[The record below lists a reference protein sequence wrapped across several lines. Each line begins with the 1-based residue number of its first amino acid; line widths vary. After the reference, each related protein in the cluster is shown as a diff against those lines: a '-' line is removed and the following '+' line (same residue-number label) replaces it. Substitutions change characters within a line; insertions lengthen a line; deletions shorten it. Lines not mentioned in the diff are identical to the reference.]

1 MGLIFKDQKGLYGV
15 PWENIGHINVI
26 TDPTQP
32 QRVDITPSSPTLA
45 ATAGATVQL
54 AATVLPD
61 TATDKSV
68 TWSSSDTS
76 VATVN
81 NNGLVT
87 RTAPL
92 TSDDGQPHSVV
103 ITASAV
109 NGVTGSVTIQA
120 EVLQLPAGAFA
131 VFDGIVG
138 ARKAIAEQ
146 WQDMS
151 GNGRDLQI
159 VDGNEDPNYWSHA
172 DCLHCDCDN
181 HSTSALFNTDS
192 FVPGNGFT
200 VSALVDYDETA
211 TDFHHGEYTA
221 GNGLD
226 IIFGVHSSPRSV
238 QMGVGARKT
247 NNQQLFIAHRENTS
261 DGYTRHFTAKADLT
275 GVRLITWV
283 IEGGNRITTCKVYVD
298 GVLFETVNDVDNVV
312 YGILPVDL
320 SFFAATAVA
329 QTASN
334 VYNFF
339 GQVYGLTI
347 YNRELT
353 ANELAQLKS
362 YYLERYSNYYTA
374 Q

>member
-1 MGLIFKDQKGLYGV
+1 MGILIKDQRVLYAF
-15 PWENIGHINVI
+15 ENIGHINTI
-26 TDPTQP
+26 IDPTQP
-32 QRVDITPSSPTLA
+32 QSISINPSAPTLA
-45 ATAGATVQL
+45 AMAGATVQL
-54 AATVLPD
+54 DATVLPQ
-61 TATDKSV
+61 TAIDKSV

-92 TSDDGQPHSVV
+92 TSDNGQPHSVT
-103 ITASAV
+103 ITATAV
-109 NGVTGSVTIQA
+109 NGVMGSVTLQA
-120 EVLQLPAGAFA
+120 AVLQLPAGAFA

-138 ARKAIAEQ
+138 ARNKIAEQ

-151 GNGRDLQI
+151 CNGRDLQI
-159 VDGNEDPNYWSHA
+159 VDGNAEPNYWNNEYP
-172 DCLHCDCDN
+172 DCLHCDCNN

-211 TDFHHGEYTA
+211 TDFQHGDYTT

-226 IIFGVHSSPRSV
+226 IIFGVHSSTRSV
-238 QMGVGARKT
+238 QMGVGARNT
-247 NNQQLFIAHRENTS
+247 NNRQLFIAHRENTS
-261 DGYTRHFTAKADLT
+261 DGYTRHFTTKANLT

-283 IEGGNRITTCKVYVD
+283 IEGDNRATQCKVYID

-312 YGILPVDL
+312 YGISPVDL

-329 QTASN
+329 QTVSN